1 MKFTYLSLRNGL
13 LCAFGSVAFAACGGG
28 TDSGTTSG
36 SSVDAAYGALVSD
49 IAQCGKQVDSC
60 LTAAGSDSAALDQ
73 CRTQFSSC
81 RDSAGA
87 RAENSLSGAV
97 TSCTRQH
104 RECAKAA
111 QGGDAG
117 VKPCTDD
124 LTMCL
129 ASAHGHDGS
138 REDSDGGVDESKDE
152 SSSGKG
158 KGKDCLE
165 DLRSCVEADGKPAD
179 CAHEVRSCVVAALP
193 SVDVVA
199 PRRSDDGDG
208 DDKNKDAGIAG
219 DRGGK
224 GSDSGKA
231 ADAGNAGSSGK
242 DRSGEARKCVTGF
255 SACLEAGGVP
265 QTCVRALKDCKSVVE
280 P

>member
-13 LCAFGSVAFAACGGG
+13 LCALGSVAFAACGGG

-49 IAQCGKQVDSC
+49 IAHCGKQVDSC
-60 LTAAGSDSAALDQ
+60 LNAAADSAAVDQ
-73 CRTQFSSC
+73 CRAQFSSC

-87 RAENSLSGAV
+87 KAENSLAGAV
-97 TSCTRQH
+97 TSCTSKH

-111 QGGDAG
+111 HGGDAG

-124 LTMCL
+124 LKMCL

-138 REDSDGGVDESKDE
+138 SDDADGGVDESSDKGG
-152 SSSGKG
+152 SGKN
-158 KGKDCLE
+158 KDCLE

-179 CAHEVRSCVVAALP
+179 CAHEVRSCIVAAMP

-199 PRRSDDGDG
+199 PKRSDDG
-208 DDKNKDAGIAG
+208 KSKDAGAG
-219 DRGGK
+219 EDHSGK
-224 GSDSGKA
+224 GGDSGKA
-231 ADAGNAGSSGK
+231 ADAGKPEDAGSSGK
-242 DRSGEARKCVTGF
+242 DRSGEARKCVTTF
-255 SACLEAGGVP
+255 SSCVEAGGAP
-265 QTCVRALKDCKSVVE
+265 QTCLSALKDCKSIVE